1 MLCFSPL
8 SVLLSPLS
16 NLIFIFFG
24 KGNSW
29 NFIYCSIHV
38 DVKKNGFVHL
48 FIFGLSIFYMLDGL
62 CCCTRASRV
71 AASEDCSCLGA
82 WASHCHGCS
91 CLGAWA
97 SHCWLLLSRS
107 ASSGR
112 IASAVAA
119 RRLRSCDL
127 QALERELSSVALGVA
142 AAEHAESSPTRG
154 GTRVPCA
161 YCKVEFHPLDHQ
173 GSPHVYFETWP
184 LCSFFFFFHLFIL
197 VGG

>member
-1 MLCFSPL
+1 MWKKPDL
-8 SVLLSPLS
+8 
-16 NLIFIFFG
+16 
-24 KGNSW
+24 
-29 NFIYCSIHV
+29 FIYLSL
-38 DVKKNGFVHL
+38 GFL
-48 FIFGLSIFYMLDGL
+48 FFYMLDGL

-82 WASHCHGCS
+82 WASHC
-91 CLGAWA
+91 
-97 SHCWLLLSRS
+97 WLLLLRN

-112 IASAVAA
+112 MASAVAA
-119 RRLRSCDL
+119 HRLRSCDL
-127 QALERELSSVALGVA
+127 QALGRKLSSVAMGLA

-161 YCKVEFHPLDHQ
+161 YCKVESHPLGHQ
-173 GSPHVYFETWP
+173 GSPRVYFETWP